1 MMICPDAYYEQ
12 KLKGK
17 TKEQVFS
24 QIRSLKWQIG
34 NLKNRLEGPDSDECV
49 SEGPSEKTQISCLR
63 AYLDRAK
70 LVYAQLGG
78 EYKASK
84 AELAALEFER
94 RIPEIS
100 EVTLIIGGF
109 FSATEVIEVTVGK
122 RGVTIKNTQRAPGL
136 NRESDWTLPLLSV
149 SKEDFF
155 TQLEELHIG

>member
-70 LVYAQLGG
+70 LVYAHLGG

-94 RIPEIS
+94 RIP
-100 EVTLIIGGF
+100 
-109 FSATEVIEVTVGK
+109 
-122 RGVTIKNTQRAPGL
+122 
-136 NRESDWTLPLLSV
+136 
-149 SKEDFF
+149 
-155 TQLEELHIG
+155 